1 MNYTLWEDSE
11 GNVHEIS
18 EMSTKYIKNCIKCI
32 ENTNYNIYT
41 KESAKKDKTHNIFGP
56 WWCYEN
62 AQNFLNAFESEL
74 NIRKRGKEK
83 DYPSFTLDE
92 SCENCNKFTCEE
104 NELCDHWMVNR
115 MEIFHQFSG
124 EDLEVAR
131 RFGYFCNSVR
141 YEYEE

>member
-18 EMSTKYIKNCIKCI
+18 KMSTKYIKSCIKCI
-32 ENTNYNIYT
+32 ENTNYKIYT

-74 NIRKRGKEK
+74 SIRKRGKK
-83 DYPSFTLDE
+83 RIIHL
-92 SCENCNKFTCEE
+92 
-104 NELCDHWMVNR
+104 LHWISHVKIAIN
-115 MEIFHQFSG
+115 
-124 EDLEVAR
+124 LP
-131 RFGYFCNSVR
+131 VR
-141 YEYEE
+141 KMSYVMIGW